1 MIKPEHLLRL
11 RKQPIMTSFRHYSLC
26 RLNNTSKWQIAF
38 YRDNGYIA
46 FQFKIFRQSVSTCIY
61 LFMYLL
67 YLSFASDNGSFVSL
81 HFHKNIKTIISK

>member
-26 RLNNTSKWQIAF
+26 RLNNTSKWQMAF
-38 YRDNGYIA
+38 YRDIA

-61 LFMYLL
+61 VFIV
-67 YLSFASDNGSFVSL
+67 FVIC
-81 HFHKNIKTIISK
+81 KW